1 MVIIFDTLS
10 QGINC
15 SSFKSKLLI
24 PIPFVKASK
33 FTVLPLIENSPIPLI
48 VINDGFLSILN
59 SQNKSSTD
67 KKIPRET
74 LEIFIR
80 TKNDLINLL
89 Y

>member
-24 PIPFVKASK
+24 PIPFIKASK

-48 VINDGFLSILN
+48 VINDGFFSILN
-59 SQNKSSTD
+59 
-67 KKIPRET
+67 
-74 LEIFIR
+74 
-80 TKNDLINLL
+80 